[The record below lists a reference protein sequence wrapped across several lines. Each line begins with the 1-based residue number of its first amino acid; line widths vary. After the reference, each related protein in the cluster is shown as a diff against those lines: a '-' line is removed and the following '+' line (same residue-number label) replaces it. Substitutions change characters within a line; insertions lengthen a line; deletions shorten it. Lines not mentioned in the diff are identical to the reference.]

1 MSRENVEQYLEKENY
16 ADRIIVLEDSS
27 ATVEEAAHAL
37 GCEPEHIAKTMSFLL
52 DEKPLLVVMAG
63 DAKVDNRKFKD
74 RFHKRPRMIAS
85 DVVEKF
91 IGHAPGGV
99 CPFAVKENVA
109 VFLDESL
116 KRFKTVYLILRCG
129 CRLKN
134 LKNLLIPRNGSTLPK
149 DGNDDERL
157 GKTMPQ
163 IEKQDDLPSIA
174 SLIRFF

>member
-1 MSRENVEQYLEKENY
+1 MLFFNLDVRIISIFYKGVTGLSREKVEQYLEKENY
-16 ADRIIVLEDSS
+16 ADRIIVLEDSR

-116 KRFKTVYLILRCG
+116 KRFKTVYPAAG
-129 CRLKN
+129 DAHSAVRLSLEELEK
-134 LKNLLIPRNGSTLPK
+134 LAHPK
-149 DGNDDERL
+149 EWIDVAKGWE
-157 GKTMPQ
+157 
-163 IEKQDDLPSIA
+163 
-174 SLIRFF
+174 

>member
-1 MSRENVEQYLEKENY
+1 MSREKVEQYLEKENY

-85 DVVEKF
+85 DVVEKL

-116 KRFKTVYLILRCG
+116 KRFKTVYPAAG
-129 CRLKN
+129 DAHSAVRLSLEELEK
-134 LKNLLIPRNGSTLPK
+134 LAHPK
-149 DGNDDERL
+149 EWIDVAKGWE
-157 GKTMPQ
+157 
-163 IEKQDDLPSIA
+163 
-174 SLIRFF
+174 